1 MTKYYLDNNFM
12 FEKDVYHEDYGLLP
26 LVIATAKKVKSIN
39 YLGYNYVQRDGS
51 IMSSNDTEKMKKKMD
66 DMLFLF
72 TKAIKYL
79 DNIPNSQNVK
89 SFYANSI
96 IDKYNSLSDK
106 LKKEYIKKI
115 KDLKVISYLSNDSF
129 KRKIKKIL
137 YEIKYEVLK

>member
-1 MTKYYLDNNFM
+1 
-12 FEKDVYHEDYGLLP
+12 
-26 LVIATAKKVKSIN
+26 
-39 YLGYNYVQRDGS
+39 
-51 IMSSNDTEKMKKKMD
+51 MSSNDTEKMKKKMD

-137 YEIKYEVLK
+137 YKIKYEVLK